1 MAGEQRAGEEELE
14 RVEDRHGARR
24 ARQPH
29 PPAPAPSRRGRRRS
43 ATMRASGTR
52 DGSTATT
59 PSRAQQLAHRLLEM
73 EALEPL
79 GQQQD
84 EERLVHRGRTL

>member
-1 MAGEQRAGEEELE
+1 MIATAR
-14 RVEDRHGARR
+14 GAPGSFIRR
-24 ARQPH
+24 AWPIATR
-29 PPAPAPSRRGRRRS
+29 AAMVGAIRPSG
-43 ATMRASGTR
+43 MR

-59 PSRAQQLAHRLLEM
+59 PWARSRLAHRLLEM

-84 EERLVHRGRTL
+84 EERLVHRPRTL